1 MKFVTFS
8 RSLAL
13 GFALLLAS
21 SAFAAAKGS
30 LQINHPVTV
39 NGTTLKAGDYKVEW
53 EGSGSNVELSI
64 IQGKNVLAK
73 ASAHLVELDSPAGN
87 DAVVTLKQDDGTS
100 VLTGLHFRGKKF
112 SLELGE
118 SSDGMQAGSSR

>member
-1 MKFVTFS
+1 
-8 RSLAL
+8 
-13 GFALLLAS
+13 
-21 SAFAAAKGS
+21 
-30 LQINHPVTV
+30 
-39 NGTTLKAGDYKVEW
+39 
-53 EGSGSNVELSI
+53 VELSI